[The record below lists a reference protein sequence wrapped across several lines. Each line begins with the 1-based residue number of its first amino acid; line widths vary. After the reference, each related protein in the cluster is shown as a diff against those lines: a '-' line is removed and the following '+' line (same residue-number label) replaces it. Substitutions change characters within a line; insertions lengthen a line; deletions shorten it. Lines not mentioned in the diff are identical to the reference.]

1 LTSTAVGNILPGF
14 PATKA
19 SVRLRPMTNPVPPAQ
34 RSGSPALGRPSHT
47 RYFVVVF
54 AVVLAVIQYIDR
66 VAISMVA
73 GDIQKD
79 LGLSQKDFGWVFGA
93 FTLAYALFEI
103 PTGYLGDRIGARKVL
118 IRVVLWWSFFTSAT
132 GAAWNFVSLVAV
144 RFLFGMGEAG
154 CFPNIARA
162 FSKWLPTYERVR
174 AQSILWMSARWG
186 GAITPLL
193 LAVLLQQLSQHRVM
207 LGLGSL
213 ATWRVACML
222 FGLLGVFWCL
232 AFYWWFRDRPA
243 DHPKVNAA
251 ELALMPQAKEGESDH
266 PHVPWGVMFSRGSM
280 VLLFIQYFTLSYSWY
295 FFITWFP
302 DYLKNALHYD
312 LKAKGA
318 IMAGVPLFLG
328 GFGALFGG
336 WITPAVTRA
345 FGGNIARTRSA
356 LGFVGQATAGACLVA
371 ATFLETPIFAVAAIA
386 IASFFNDLT
395 MPGAWTACMD
405 IGGRFTGTVSGA
417 MNMMGNLGG
426 FVSPIVI
433 GYIIYWARDPV
444 TNAATSAGYNLAFYV
459 TAVLYMVGAICW
471 LFIDSTTPLPQDEAH

>member
-1 LTSTAVGNILPGF
+1 MS
-14 PATKA
+14 
-19 SVRLRPMTNPVPPAQ
+19 NPVAPTQ
-34 RSGSPALGRPSHT
+34 RSGSPALGVPSHT
-47 RYFVVVF
+47 RFYVVVF

-66 VAISMVA
+66 VAISLVE
-73 GDIQKD
+73 GDIRLD
-79 LGLSQKDFGWVFGA
+79 LGMSQKDMGWVFGA

-132 GAAWNFVSLVAV
+132 GVVFNFISLVAV

-162 FSKWLPTYERVR
+162 FSRWLPTYERVR
-174 AQSILWMSARWG
+174 AQSVLWMSARWG

-193 LAVLLQQLSQHRVM
+193 LAVLLQQLSQHRVA
-207 LGLGSL
+207 LGLGAL
-213 ATWRVACML
+213 ATWRVAFML

-232 AFYWWFRDRPA
+232 AFYRWFRDDPA

-251 ELALMPQAKEGESDH
+251 ELALMPKVKEGQSDH
-266 PHVPWGVMFSRGSM
+266 PHVPWGVLFSRGSM
-280 VLLFIQYFTLSYSWY
+280 LLLFTQYFTLSYSWY

-302 DYLKNALHYD
+302 NYLKNVHHYD
-312 LKAKGA
+312 LKAQGA
-318 IMAGVPLFLG
+318 ILAGLPLFLG
-328 GFGALFGG
+328 GFGALFAGY
-336 WITPAVTRA
+336 ITPAVTRML
-345 FGGNIARTRSA
+345 GGNIARTRSA

-371 ATFLETPIFAVAAIA
+371 ATFFETPIMAVAAIA
-386 IASFFNDLT
+386 IASFFNDMT

-405 IGGRFTGTVSGA
+405 IGGKFTGTVSGA

-433 GYIIYWARDPV
+433 GYILDWTKDAAG
-444 TNAATSAGYNLAFYV
+444 NATSAGFNLAFYV
-459 TAVLYMVGAICW
+459 TAALYLVGAICW

>member
-1 LTSTAVGNILPGF
+1 
-14 PATKA
+14 
-19 SVRLRPMTNPVPPAQ
+19 MTNPVPSAQ
-34 RSGSPALGRPSHT
+34 RSASPVLGTPSHT
-47 RYFVVVF
+47 RYYVIVF

-66 VAISMVA
+66 VAISLVE
-73 GDIQKD
+73 GDIRLD
-79 LGLSQKDFGWVFGA
+79 LGLSQKEMGFVFGA

-132 GAAWNFVSLVAV
+132 GMAWNWFSLMAV

-162 FSKWLPTYERVR
+162 FSRWLPTYERVR

-193 LAVLLQQLSQHRVM
+193 LAVLLRQLSEHRVA

-213 ATWRVACML
+213 ATWRVAFML
-222 FGLLGVFWCL
+222 FGLLGVFWCF
-232 AFYWWFRDRPA
+232 AFYRWFRDRPA

-251 ELALMPQAKEGESDH
+251 ELALMPQVKEGESDH
-266 PHVPWGVMFSRGSM
+266 PHVPWGVLFSRGSM

-302 DYLKNALHYD
+302 TYLKDSLHYD
-312 LKAKGA
+312 LKAQGA
-318 IMAGVPLFLG
+318 VMAGVPLFLG
-328 GFGALFGG
+328 GFGALFAG
-336 WITPAVTRA
+336 WITPTVTRLL
-345 FGGNIARTRSA
+345 GGNIARTRSV
-356 LGFVGQATAGACLVA
+356 LGFVGQAMAGVCLVL
-371 ATFLETPIFAVAAIA
+371 ATFMHTPIYAVAAIG

-405 IGGRFTGTVSGA
+405 IGGKFTGTVSGA

-433 GYIIYWARDPV
+433 GFILDWTRDPV
-444 TNAATSAGYNLAFYV
+444 TRANTPLGFELAFYV
-459 TAVLYMVGAICW
+459 TGVLYLVGAVCW

>member
-1 LTSTAVGNILPGF
+1 
-14 PATKA
+14 
-19 SVRLRPMTNPVPPAQ
+19 MTNPVPPAQ

-213 ATWRVACML
+213 ATWRVAFML

-302 DYLKNALHYD
+302 TYLLEVHKYD
-312 LKAKGA
+312 LKLKGA
-318 IMAGVPLFLG
+318 IMAGLPLLFG
-328 GFGALFGG
+328 GFGSLLAGL
-336 WITPAVTRA
+336 ITPALTRMTGSVRTTRSILG
-345 FGGNIARTRSA
+345 FGGQG
-356 LGFVGQATAGACLVA
+356 LAGCCLIL
-371 ATFLETPIFAVAAIA
+371 ATFLETPFLAVLSIA
-386 IASFFNDLT
+386 FASFFNDIT
-395 MPGAWTACMD
+395 MPGSWTTCMD
-405 IGGRFTGTVSGA
+405 IGGKFTGTVSGA

-426 FVSPIVI
+426 VVSPLVLGAIVQRT
-433 GYIIYWARDPV
+433 GDW
-444 TNAATSAGYNLAFYV
+444 NLTFYL
-459 TAVLYMVGAICW
+459 TGGLYFVGATCW
-471 LFIDSTTPLPQDEAH
+471 LFINSTKPLPQDAVAVTGL

>member
-1 LTSTAVGNILPGF
+1 MS
-14 PATKA
+14 
-19 SVRLRPMTNPVPPAQ
+19 NPVTPAQ
-34 RSGSPALGRPSHT
+34 RSASPVLGTPSHT
-47 RYFVVVF
+47 RYYVIVF

-66 VAISMVA
+66 VAISLVE
-73 GDIQKD
+73 GDIRLDLGMTQKD
-79 LGLSQKDFGWVFGA
+79 MGWVFGA

-132 GAAWNFVSLVAV
+132 GVAFNFVTLVVV
-144 RFLFGMGEAG
+144 RFLFGVGEAG

-162 FSKWLPTYERVR
+162 FSRWLPTYERVR
-174 AQSILWMSARWG
+174 AQSVLWMSARWG

-193 LAVLLQQLSQHRVM
+193 LAVLLQQLSQHRVA
-207 LGLGSL
+207 LGLGAL
-213 ATWRVACML
+213 ATWRVAFML

-232 AFYWWFRDRPA
+232 AFYRWFRDSPA

-251 ELALMPQAKEGESDH
+251 ELALMPPVVAGQSDH
-266 PHVPWGVMFSRGSM
+266 PHVPWGVLFSRGSM
-280 VLLFIQYFTLSYSWY
+280 LLLFTQYFTLSYSWY

-302 DYLKNALHYD
+302 NYLKNVHHYD
-312 LKAKGA
+312 LKAQGA
-318 IMAGVPLFLG
+318 ILAGLPLFLG
-328 GFGALFGG
+328 GFGALFAGY
-336 WITPAVTRA
+336 ITPAVTRM

-371 ATFLETPIFAVAAIA
+371 ATFLETPIMAVAAIA
-386 IASFFNDLT
+386 IASFFNDMT

-405 IGGRFTGTVSGA
+405 IGGKFTGTVSGA

-433 GYIIYWARDPV
+433 GYILDWTKDPAG
-444 TNAATSAGYNLAFYV
+444 NATSVGFNLAFYV
-459 TAVLYMVGAICW
+459 TAALYLVGAICW

>member
-1 LTSTAVGNILPGF
+1 
-14 PATKA
+14 
-19 SVRLRPMTNPVPPAQ
+19 
-34 RSGSPALGRPSHT
+34 
-47 RYFVVVF
+47 
-54 AVVLAVIQYIDR
+54 
-66 VAISMVA
+66 
-73 GDIQKD
+73 
-79 LGLSQKDFGWVFGA
+79 
-93 FTLAYALFEI
+93 
-103 PTGYLGDRIGARKVL
+103 
-118 IRVVLWWSFFTSAT
+118 VVLWWSFFTSAT

-213 ATWRVACML
+213 ATWRVAFML

-302 DYLKNALHYD
+302 DYLNNALHYD

-328 GFGALFGG
+328 GFGALVGG

-356 LGFVGQATAGACLVA
+356 LGFVGQATAGGCLVA
-371 ATFLETPIFAVAAIA
+371 ATFLETPAYAVAAIA

-405 IGGRFTGTVSGA
+405 IGGKFTGTVSGA

-433 GYIIYWARDPV
+433 GYILFWTKDPV

>member
-1 LTSTAVGNILPGF
+1 
-14 PATKA
+14 
-19 SVRLRPMTNPVPPAQ
+19 MTNPVPSAQ
-34 RSGSPALGRPSHT
+34 RPGSPALGAPSHT
-47 RYFVVVF
+47 RYYVDVF
-54 AVVLAVIQYIDR
+54 AVVLAVNQDIDR
-66 VAISMVA
+66 GAISLVS
-73 GDIQKD
+73 GDIQQD
-79 LGLSQKDFGWVFGA
+79 LGLTQKDIGWVFGA

-118 IRVVLWWSFFTSAT
+118 IRVVLWLSFFTSAT
-132 GAAWNFVSLVAV
+132 GLVWNFFSLVAV

-154 CFPNIARA
+154 CFPNITRA
-162 FSKWLPTYERVR
+162 FSRWLPTYERVR

-186 GAITPLL
+186 GAITPIL
-193 LAVLLQQLSQHRVM
+193 LALLLQQLSVHRVA

-213 ATWRVACML
+213 STWRVAFML

-232 AFYWWFRDRPA
+232 AFYGWFRDRPA

-266 PHVPWGVMFSRGSM
+266 PHVPWGVMFSRPAM

-312 LKAKGA
+312 LKAQGA
-318 IMAGVPLFLG
+318 IMAGMPLFLG
-328 GFGALFGG
+328 GFGALFAGY
-336 WITPAVTRA
+336 ITPAVTRML
-345 FGGNIARTRSA
+345 GGDIARTRSA

-371 ATFLETPIFAVAAIA
+371 ATFLETPIMAVAAIA
-386 IASFFNDLT
+386 IASFFNDMT

-405 IGGRFTGTVSGA
+405 IGGKFTGTVSGA

-433 GYIIYWARDPV
+433 GYILDWTKDPAG
-444 TNAATSAGYNLAFYV
+444 NATSVGFNLAFYV
-459 TAVLYMVGAICW
+459 TAALYMVGATCW

>member
-1 LTSTAVGNILPGF
+1 MS
-14 PATKA
+14 
-19 SVRLRPMTNPVPPAQ
+19 NPVPSAQ
-34 RSGSPALGRPSHT
+34 RPASPDLGPPSHT
-47 RYFVVVF
+47 RYYVIVF
-54 AVVLAVIQYIDR
+54 AVVLAVVQYIDR
-66 VAISMVA
+66 VAISLVE
-73 GDIQKD
+73 GDIRLD
-79 LGLSQKDFGWVFGA
+79 LGLSQKQMGIVFGA

-132 GAAWNFVSLVAV
+132 GLAWNWISMVTV
-144 RFLFGMGEAG
+144 RFLFGVGEAG

-162 FSKWLPTYERVR
+162 FSRWLPTYERVR

-193 LAVLLQQLSQHRVM
+193 LALLLRQLSEHRVA

-213 ATWRVACML
+213 STWRVAFML

-232 AFYWWFRDRPA
+232 FFYRWFRDNPA

-251 ELALMPQAKEGESDH
+251 ELALMPKSAEGH
-266 PHVPWGVMFSRGSM
+266 PHVPWSVMFSRPSM
-280 VLLFIQYFTLSYSWY
+280 LLLFTQYFTLSYSWY

-302 DYLKNALHYD
+302 TYLKDSLHYD
-312 LKAKGA
+312 LKAQGA
-318 IMAGVPLFLG
+318 VMAGVPLFLG
-328 GFGALFGG
+328 GFGALVGG
-336 WITPAVTRA
+336 WITPAVTRML
-345 FGGNIARTRSA
+345 GGNIARTRSV
-356 LGFVGQATAGACLVA
+356 LGCIGQAMAGACLVA
-371 ATFLETPIFAVAAIA
+371 ATFLDTPIYAVAAIG

-405 IGGRFTGTVSGA
+405 IGGKFTGTVSGA

-433 GYIIYWARDPV
+433 GYILDWTKDPA
-444 TNAATSAGYNLAFYV
+444 TNANTSVGFDLAFYV
-459 TAVLYMVGAICW
+459 TGALYMVGAIAW
-471 LFIDSTTPLPQDEAH
+471 LFIDSTTPLPQDLDQQHA

>member
-1 LTSTAVGNILPGF
+1 MS
-14 PATKA
+14 
-19 SVRLRPMTNPVPPAQ
+19 NPVASTQ
-34 RSGSPALGRPSHT
+34 RSGSPALGAPSHT
-47 RYFVVVF
+47 RYYVVVF

-66 VAISMVA
+66 VAISLVE
-73 GDIQKD
+73 GDIRLD
-79 LGLSQKDFGWVFGA
+79 LGMSQKDMGWVFGA

-132 GAAWNFVSLVAV
+132 GVVFNFITLVAV

-162 FSKWLPTYERVR
+162 FGRWLPTYERVR
-174 AQSILWMSARWG
+174 AQSVLWMSARWG
-186 GAITPLL
+186 GAITPIL
-193 LAVLLQQLSQHRVM
+193 LAVLLQQLSHHRVA
-207 LGLGSL
+207 LGLGAL
-213 ATWRVACML
+213 ATWRVAFML

-232 AFYWWFRDRPA
+232 AFYRWFRDDPA

-251 ELALMPQAKEGESDH
+251 ELALMPQVKEGQSDH
-266 PHVPWGVMFSRGSM
+266 PHVPWGVLFSRGSM
-280 VLLFIQYFTLSYSWY
+280 LLLFTQYFTLSYSWY

-302 DYLKNALHYD
+302 NYLKNVHHYD
-312 LKAKGA
+312 LKAQGA
-318 IMAGVPLFLG
+318 ILAGLPLFLG
-328 GFGALFGG
+328 GFGALFAGY
-336 WITPAVTRA
+336 ITPAVTRML
-345 FGGNIARTRSA
+345 GGNIARTRSA

-371 ATFLETPIFAVAAIA
+371 ATFFETPIMAVAAIA
-386 IASFFNDLT
+386 IASFFNDMT

-405 IGGRFTGTVSGA
+405 IGGKFTGTVSGA

-433 GYIIYWARDPV
+433 GYILDWTKDAAG
-444 TNAATSAGYNLAFYV
+444 NATSAGFNLAFYV
-459 TAVLYMVGAICW
+459 TAALYLVGAICW

>member
-1 LTSTAVGNILPGF
+1 
-14 PATKA
+14 
-19 SVRLRPMTNPVPPAQ
+19 MTNPVPPAQ
-34 RSGSPALGRPSHT
+34 RSASPVLGTPSHT
-47 RYFVVVF
+47 RYYVIVF

-66 VAISMVA
+66 VAISLVE
-73 GDIQKD
+73 GDIRLD
-79 LGLSQKDFGWVFGA
+79 LGLSQKEMGFVFGA

-132 GAAWNFVSLVAV
+132 GAVWNGPSLMVV

-162 FSKWLPTYERVR
+162 FSRWLPTYERVR
-174 AQSILWMSARWG
+174 AQSVLWMSARWG

-193 LAVLLQQLSQHRVM
+193 LAVLLRQLSEHRVA

-213 ATWRVACML
+213 ASWRVAFML
-222 FGLLGVFWCL
+222 FGLLGVFWCV
-232 AFYWWFRDRPA
+232 AFYKWFRDRPA

-251 ELALMPQAKEGESDH
+251 ELALMPQVKEGESDH
-266 PHVPWGVMFSRGSM
+266 PHVPWGVLFSRGSM

-302 DYLKNALHYD
+302 NYLKNVHHYD
-312 LKAKGA
+312 LKAQGA
-318 IMAGVPLFLG
+318 VLAGLPLFLG
-328 GFGALFGG
+328 GFGALFAGY
-336 WITPAVTRA
+336 ITPAVTRM

-356 LGFVGQATAGACLVA
+356 LGFVGQAPAVACLVA
-371 ATFLETPIFAVAAIA
+371 ATFLETPIMAVAAIA
-386 IASFFNDLT
+386 VASFFNDMT

-405 IGGRFTGTVSGA
+405 LGGRFTGTVSGA

-433 GYIIYWARDPV
+433 GYILDWTKDPV
-444 TNAATSAGYNLAFYV
+444 TLSATSVGFNLAFYV
-459 TAVLYMVGAICW
+459 TAVLYLVGAICW

>member
-1 LTSTAVGNILPGF
+1 MS
-14 PATKA
+14 
-19 SVRLRPMTNPVPPAQ
+19 NPVTPAQ
-34 RSGSPALGRPSHT
+34 RPTALGAPSHT
-47 RYFVVVF
+47 RYYVIVF

-66 VAISMVA
+66 VAISLVE
-73 GDIQKD
+73 GDIRLD
-79 LGLSQKDFGWVFGA
+79 LGLSQKEMGFVFGA

-132 GAAWNFVSLVAV
+132 GLVWNGVSLMVV

-162 FSKWLPTYERVR
+162 FSRWLPTYERVR

-193 LAVLLQQLSQHRVM
+193 LALLLRQLSEHRVT

-213 ATWRVACML
+213 ATWRVAFML
-222 FGLLGVFWCL
+222 FGLLGVLWCI
-232 AFYWWFRDRPA
+232 AFYRWFRDNPA

-251 ELALMPQAKEGESDH
+251 ELALMPQGKAGESDH
-266 PHVPWGVMFSRGSM
+266 PHVPWAVLFSRGSM

-302 DYLKNALHYD
+302 TYLKDSLHYD
-312 LKAKGA
+312 LKAQGA
-318 IMAGVPLFLG
+318 VMAGVPLFLG
-328 GFGALFGG
+328 GFGALFAG
-336 WITPAVTRA
+336 WITPAVTRL
-345 FGGNIARTRSA
+345 FNGNISRTRSA
-356 LGFVGQATAGACLVA
+356 LGFVGQAMAGVCLVA
-371 ATFLETPIFAVAAIA
+371 ATFLETPIYAVAAIG
-386 IASFFNDLT
+386 IASFFNDVT

-405 IGGRFTGTVSGA
+405 LGGKFTGTVSGA

-433 GYIIYWARDPV
+433 GFILDWTRDPV
-444 TNAATSAGYNLAFYV
+444 TRANTPFGFELAFYV
-459 TAVLYMVGAICW
+459 TGVLYLVGAICW

>member
-1 LTSTAVGNILPGF
+1 MS
-14 PATKA
+14 
-19 SVRLRPMTNPVPPAQ
+19 NPVTPAQ
-34 RSGSPALGRPSHT
+34 RPTALGLPSHT
-47 RYFVVVF
+47 RYYVIVF

-66 VAISMVA
+66 VAISLVE
-73 GDIQKD
+73 GDIRLD
-79 LGLSQKDFGWVFGA
+79 LGLSQKEMGFVFGA

-132 GAAWNFVSLVAV
+132 GLVWNALSLMIV

-162 FSKWLPTYERVR
+162 FSRWLPTYERVR

-193 LAVLLQQLSQHRVM
+193 LALLLRQLSEHRVT

-213 ATWRVACML
+213 ATWRVAFML
-222 FGLLGVFWCL
+222 FGLLGVLWCF
-232 AFYWWFRDRPA
+232 AFYRWFRDNPA

-251 ELALMPQAKEGESDH
+251 ELALMPQAKPGESAH
-266 PHVPWGVMFSRGSM
+266 PHVPWGVLFSRGSM

-302 DYLKNALHYD
+302 TYLKDSLHYD
-312 LKAKGA
+312 LKAQGA
-318 IMAGVPLFLG
+318 VMAGVPLFLG
-328 GFGALFGG
+328 GFGALFAG
-336 WITPAVTRA
+336 WITPAVTRL
-345 FGGNIARTRSA
+345 FNGNISRTRSA
-356 LGFVGQATAGACLVA
+356 LGFVGQAMAGVCLVA
-371 ATFLETPIFAVAAIA
+371 ATFLETPIYAVAAIG
-386 IASFFNDLT
+386 IASFFNDVT

-405 IGGRFTGTVSGA
+405 LGGKFTGTVSGA

-433 GYIIYWARDPV
+433 GFILDWTRDPV
-444 TNAATSAGYNLAFYV
+444 SKANTPFGFELAFYV
-459 TAVLYMVGAICW
+459 TGVLYMVGAVCW